1 MSRYLRYT
9 LLRYFKDYYY
19 IESSV
24 LNVIAAEFFV
34 QIINVAFLSIQ
45 LIYMQKA
52 GYSDHASA
60 GFIACRFL
68 GVLILAIPLGIYIRG
83 KKILPLFYVAGL
95 VVPSAAVLIIVATDY
110 HLDVLLYAAQL
121 LWGMGFTFIQ
131 TPVLPY
137 ILRNCEKR
145 TQTGAIALSYSTYS
159 FGGIISGVFVYIL
172 YAINPILFSERNLLL
187 ALSLISFAG
196 IYFLQKAKTTENV
209 PQEPIHQKK
218 RWSDYDWNIIVRGL
232 IPTLII
238 AVGAGLTI
246 PFIGIFFFNV
256 HHVSTGSFSLLN
268 GIASILVAV
277 SAMLVPFIKKSIG
290 YKIAIPATQS
300 FAVLALV
307 LLATTQFYA
316 HLGIALYIAIL
327 CFMLR
332 QPLMNMAG
340 PMTSELV
347 MKYTGRRN
355 QEMVS
360 ALTAAIWSGSWFIS
374 SLIFKLLRSSSWSY
388 VYIFLITA
396 FLYGI
401 GVVWYYYLILDYNKR
416 QKQGLITEGD

>member
-1 MSRYLRYT
+1 MSRFIRYN
-9 LLRYFKDYYY
+9 LIRYFKDYYF
-19 IESSV
+19 IESAV

-68 GVLILAIPLGIYIRG
+68 GVLVLAIPLGIYIRG

-95 VVPSAAVLIIVATDY
+95 IVPSSAVLIIVATDY
-110 HLDVLLYAAQL
+110 HLDLLLYVAQF

-137 ILRNCEKR
+137 ILRNCQVR
-145 TQTGAIALSYSTYS
+145 TRTGAIALSYSTYS
-159 FGGIISGVFVYIL
+159 FGGIISGVFVYLL
-172 YAINPILFSERNLLL
+172 YAIDPIIFSERNLLL
-187 ALSLISFAG
+187 ALSILSFAG
-196 IYFLQKAKTTENV
+196 IYFLQKVKSEESV
-209 PQEPIHQKK
+209 PDEFPVQQKK
-218 RWSDYDWNIIVRGL
+218 WMDYDLVL
-232 IPTLII
+232 ITKALLPTLII

-256 HHVSTGSFSLLN
+256 HQVSTGGFSLLN

-300 FAVLALV
+300 FAVLALI

-316 HLGIALYIAIL
+316 RLPIALYIAVL

-347 MKYTGRRN
+347 MKYTGKRN

-401 GVVWYYYLILDYNKR
+401 GVIWYYYLILDYNKR
-416 QKQGLITEGD
+416 QKAGLISEQD